1 MIFDGVRILF
11 LISTPF
17 AVISLF
23 IVGYFCFVYSRTW
36 RGNLEMESIPNT
48 KENNGLL
55 LFALFSLATF
65 LVVGGVMGCMKYGI
79 NGESM
84 IVIGFGLMLV
94 PLSIFFMGQRIKDL
108 RLPKNLR
115 QPYRPSY
122 GTPRNAGGRR
132 ERLLLLIGVSSLVLL
147 WVLLKSL

>member
-1 MIFDGVRILF
+1 
-11 LISTPF
+11 
-17 AVISLF
+17 
-23 IVGYFCFVYSRTW
+23 
-36 RGNLEMESIPNT
+36 MESIPNT